1 MSIIKGQN
9 LRLKLGTKFV
19 AFAQDCDLN
28 VEIETEESSS
38 KDSTSKSRD
47 YEAVAVGYS
56 LSTTAL
62 FSVDESESDT
72 SGIDGPSTLD
82 LALAGNKLSFEF
94 LWTDK
99 NSTQNRGTASS
110 PTIKY
115 TGTILINSYSIKATN
130 KQNGSYTLNALGCG
144 PLVKAASQG
153 GGD

>member
-9 LRLKLGTKFV
+9 LRLKLGQTFV

-62 FSVDESESDT
+62 FSVDESGSDST
-72 SGIDGPSTLD
+72 GIDGPSTLD

-94 LWTDK
+94 MWTDK
-99 NSTQNRGTASS
+99 DSQKNRGLATS

-144 PLVKAASQG
+144 PLTKVATQN